1 MYHIYDY
8 VDEVEDGLAVRL
20 MLNPDQ
26 TLTKPIML
34 EADSTLL
41 VQPMKIQPPTHV
53 GFTYLEGNRRRT
65 EWLCHI
71 PWRIEVMKM
80 IGDND

>member
-8 VDEVEDGLAVRL
+8 VDEVEDGPAVRL

-34 EADSTLL
+34 ESDSTLL

-53 GFTYLEGNRRRT
+53 VFTYLEGNRRRT
-65 EWLCHI
+65 EWLYHI

>member
-34 EADSTLL
+34 ESDSTLL
-41 VQPMKIQPPTHV
+41 VQPIKSNLQLT
-53 GFTYLEGNRRRT
+53 LS
-65 EWLCHI
+65 L
-71 PWRIEVMKM
+71 RI
-80 IGDND
+80 